1 MGYLLIIGFAIS
13 TIILFWQVFSRF
25 ILGSSL
31 SWAEEL
37 SRFIMIFMVLIGS
50 SLALRSN
57 ELISVE
63 MLLERLTGN
72 TRRIL
77 VIVIHLISIS
87 LFIVLIKY
95 GYSMALNFSNQHAPS
110 LKISMEVI
118 YLFLPFGGVL
128 LFINSIACIVEELIG
143 KEVAFSLGLSTVL
156 GITLH
161 DTLPMEIVPQRIF
174 VALNSFPLMAIPF
187 FILAGNIMGA
197 GSMSK
202 RLVNFATSL
211 VGHFTGGLAM
221 VAIVTSMFF
230 AAISGSGA
238 ATTAA
243 IGSILIPAMIAKGYK
258 IEYAAANQAVSG
270 ALGVIIPPSISMILF
285 GVAAEV
291 SIGDLFIAGILP
303 GLLITFSLL
312 VSAFIIAKK
321 NGYVGEEKQDFPSVV
336 KTFKE
341 AILAILMP
349 GIILGGIYTGIF
361 TPTEASVVA
370 VVYSIFIGVFVYRD
384 INIKKLGKVFKES
397 AISSAVIMLV
407 IGFAGAFGFFIGIN
421 SIPDMIYESI
431 SSFVTNKYV
440 FLILVNIIL
449 LIAGMFLEGGAAI
462 LILVPLL
469 FGTAVNLGIDPIH
482 FGTIMVCNLA
492 IGLVTP
498 PVGIDLFVV
507 SKLTNVG
514 IMRIARYAIP
524 LILILIV
531 DILIITFVPA
541 LSTWLPSLIN

>member
-1 MGYLLIIGFAIS
+1 MLIAF
-13 TIILFWQVFSRF
+13 F
-25 ILGSSL
+25 
-31 SWAEEL
+31 
-37 SRFIMIFMVLIGS
+37 
-50 SLALRSN
+50 
-57 ELISVE
+57 
-63 MLLERLTGN
+63 
-72 TRRIL
+72 
-77 VIVIHLISIS
+77 IS
-87 LFIVLIKY
+87 LFVF
-95 GYSMALNFSNQHAPS
+95 M
-110 LKISMEVI
+110 
-118 YLFLPFGGVL
+118 FLSVP
-128 LFINSIACIVEELIG
+128 I
-143 KEVAFSLGLSTVL
+143 AFSLGLSTVIGVL
-156 GITLH
+156 MH
-161 DTLPMEIVPQRIF
+161 DTLPLEIIPQRIF
-174 VALNSFPLMAIPF
+174 VSLNSFPLMAIPF

-258 IEYAAANQAVSG
+258 IEYAAANQAVAG
-270 ALGVIIPPSISMILF
+270 ALGIIIPPSIAMILY

-312 VSAFIIAKK
+312 VSALIIAKK
-321 NGYVGEEKQDFPSVV
+321 NGYVGEEKKDFPHIF
-336 KTFKE
+336 KAFKE

-349 GIILGGIYTGIF
+349 VIVLGGIYSGVF

-370 VVYSIFIGVFVYRD
+370 VAYSVFIGVFIYRD
-384 INIKKLGKVFKES
+384 LTIAKLGQVFKES
-397 AISSAVIMLV
+397 AVNSSVIMLV
-407 IGFAGAFGFFIGIN
+407 IGAAGAFGFFIGIN
-421 SIPDMIYESI
+421 SVPDMIYGSI

-440 FLILVNIIL
+440 FLIMVNIIL
-449 LIAGMFLEGGAAI
+449 FVAGMFLEGGAAI

-469 FGTAVNLGIDPIH
+469 LGTALNLGIDPVH
-482 FGTIMVCNLA
+482 FGIIMVCNLA

-507 SKLTNVG
+507 AKLTNVS
-514 IMRIARYAIP
+514 IMRIARFAIP

-531 DILIITFVPA
+531 DVLIITFVPA
-541 LSTWLPSLIN
+541 LSTWLPSLIK